1 MSTPYNQ
8 QQQAPQYG
16 YPQQPVP
23 QQTGSG
29 LAITS
34 LVLGIVALFLSWIPF
49 VNYIA
54 VILGFVGLVLGVIG
68 IWKSKRVMSI
78 IGSVLCLLAI
88 ILSFVAFGSFVN
100 EVDKNIQDLENSQPE

>member
-1 MSTPYNQ
+1 MSTPYNE

-16 YPQQPVP
+16 YPQQPV
-23 QQTGSG
+23 QQQKGAG

-54 VILGFVGLVLGVIG
+54 VILGVVGLVLGVVG

-78 IGSVLCLLAI
+78 IGSAICLLAI
-88 ILSFVAFGSFVN
+88 IVSFVAFGSFVN
-100 EVDKNIQDLENSQPE
+100 EVDKSIQELENSQPE